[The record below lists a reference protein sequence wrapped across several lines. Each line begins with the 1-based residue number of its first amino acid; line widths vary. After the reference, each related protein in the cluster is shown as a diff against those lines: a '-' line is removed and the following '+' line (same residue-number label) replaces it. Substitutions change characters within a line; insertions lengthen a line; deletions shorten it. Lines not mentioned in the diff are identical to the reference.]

1 VVKQVLFA
9 SQAEAEKLAG
19 LSDWI
24 VISITGPADP
34 PAALKEGWGDILRLS
49 FDDIDFAQDD
59 MRPISAE
66 DATRL
71 VQFVRKYADTVD
83 GVLVHC
89 LAGISRSAAVAK
101 FIAEKY
107 QLPFPDAY
115 ASYNRLVYRTLNQV
129 LWRESY
135 GDDIQ

>member
-1 VVKQVLFA
+1 MTRRKGEPGESRWIDCCAVADGFGRKTIVVKQVLFA

-107 QLPFPDAY
+107 QLPFP
-115 ASYNRLVYRTLNQV
+115 
-129 LWRESY
+129 
-135 GDDIQ
+135 